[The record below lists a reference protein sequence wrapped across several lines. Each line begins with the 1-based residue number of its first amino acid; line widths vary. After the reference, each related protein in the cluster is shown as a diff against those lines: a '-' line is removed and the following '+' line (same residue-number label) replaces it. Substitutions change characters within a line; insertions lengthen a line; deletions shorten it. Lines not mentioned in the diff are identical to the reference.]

1 MDKTKNSRTKGS
13 SHHAHSFSF
22 PDSFTLAPDLAGL
35 DLNPELQHEKKLTSI
50 EELLLNE
57 RLVVNRSTWMDSQ
70 LADLGGG
77 ASTEIEEDS
86 LASQSSTPHMAKK
99 QHSMESQLEQ
109 LGLDVSKTTSVKVGS
124 RELSLTARSVL
135 GRLPDL
141 SFMMLRGEMEK
152 RTLYFSGHS

>member
-1 MDKTKNSRTKGS
+1 
-13 SHHAHSFSF
+13 
-22 PDSFTLAPDLAGL
+22 
-35 DLNPELQHEKKLTSI
+35 
-50 EELLLNE
+50 
-57 RLVVNRSTWMDSQ
+57 MDSQ

-77 ASTEIEEDS
+77 VSTVQE
-86 LASQSSTPHMAKK
+86 ATPTSQPSTPHMVKK

-109 LGLDVSKTTSVKVGS
+109 LGLDVSKTTSVKAGS

-152 RTLYFSGHS
+152 KALYFSGHS